1 MDLVMALQWVRD
13 NIAAFGGDP
22 GNVMTFGQS
31 GGGGK
36 LVTLMAMPAAKGLM
50 HKVATMSGQHVT
62 AMGPIHATIR
72 AKAFMEAS
80 WACAPTRSTRF
91 ASCPPTSWSPP

>member
-1 MDLVMALQWVRD
+1 VRD

-36 LVTLMAMPAAKGLM
+36 VVTLMAMPARRACY

-62 AMGPIHATIR
+62 AMGPIHATVR
-72 AKAFMEAS
+72 AKAFMEALGLQ
-80 WACAPTRSTRF
+80 APTRSTR
-91 ASCPPTSWSPP
+91 